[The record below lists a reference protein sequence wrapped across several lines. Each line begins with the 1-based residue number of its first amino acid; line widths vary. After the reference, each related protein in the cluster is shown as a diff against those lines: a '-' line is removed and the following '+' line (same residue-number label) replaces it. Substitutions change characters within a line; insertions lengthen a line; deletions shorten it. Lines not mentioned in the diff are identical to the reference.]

1 LDSALLKKGKA
12 VLPPQ
17 EIQMPFPTLNAVLQ
31 MAYAE
36 ARKVASKPLAERD
49 SPAMRQAV
57 EDFLGHGQ
65 GPTAGQ

>member
-1 LDSALLKKGKA
+1 
-12 VLPPQ
+12 
-17 EIQMPFPTLNAVLQ
+17 MPFPTVNAVLQ

-57 EDFLGHGQ
+57 EDL
-65 GPTAGQ
+65 

>member
-1 LDSALLKKGKA
+1 
-12 VLPPQ
+12 
-17 EIQMPFPTLNAVLQ
+17 MPFPTLNAVLQ

-57 EDFLGHGQ
+57 EDFF
-65 GPTAGQ
+65 GPWSRTNCRPVMPRSGGLMS